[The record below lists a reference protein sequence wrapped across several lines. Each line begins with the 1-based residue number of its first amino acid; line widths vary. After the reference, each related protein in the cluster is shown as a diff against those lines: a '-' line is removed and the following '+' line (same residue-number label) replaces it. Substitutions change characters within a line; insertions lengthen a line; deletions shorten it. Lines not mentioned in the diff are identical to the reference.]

1 MGFSTVAAQI
11 LFFIAVV
18 GISAGL
24 IAVFGN
30 YLDQAKGAM
39 TDKQQYIVGQ
49 LRTDIVI
56 SNIDNSSGHLTIY
69 AKNVGKEQMKT
80 DCMNLYVDGSYVQL
94 SAPMIT
100 DPSTGTPGNQVAYW
114 PPEGTVRIIPSSAT
128 LIDGSVHEAKLVTC
142 NGVTDTEDF

>member
-11 LFFIAVV
+11 MFFIAVV

-39 TDKQQYIVGQ
+39 SDKQQYIVGQ
-49 LRTDIVI
+49 LRTDIAI
-56 SNIDNSSGHLTIY
+56 SNIDNSSGHLIIY
-69 AKNVGKEQMKT
+69 VKNVGKEQLKT
-80 DCMNLYVDGSYVQL
+80 SCMNLYVDGSWVSL
-94 SAPMIT
+94 TSERIT
-100 DPSTGTPGNQVAYW
+100 DPTTTNPVDYW
-114 PPEGTVRIIPSSAT
+114 APEGTVKINPSSAA
-128 LIDGSVHEAKLVTC
+128 LVGGQVHEAKLVTC

>member
-39 TDKQQYIVGQ
+39 SDKQQYIVGQ
-49 LRTDIVI
+49 LRTDIAI
-56 SNIDNSSGHLTIY
+56 SNIDNSSGHLIVY
-69 AKNVGKEQMKT
+69 AKNVGKEVLKT
-80 DCMNLYVDGSYVQL
+80 SCLNLYIDGSYVSL
-94 SAPMIT
+94 TPPRIT
-100 DPSTGTPGNQVAYW
+100 DPATTSQVDYW
-114 PPEGTVRIIPSSAT
+114 SPEMTVRIDPSDAP
-128 LIDGSVHEAKLVTC
+128 LIGGHVHEAKLVTC
-142 NGVTDTEDF
+142 NGVTNTENF